1 MTAPRP
7 QRPTRNRKATTPA
20 QPIPADAPAN
30 DERGHTPRPSKLDL
44 IRNLL
49 SQPSGVTLNEL
60 ASATGWQQHSVRA
73 GMTGLRKQGHSI
85 ERSNVDGVTR
95 FAITAQP
102 ATVVA

>member
-7 QRPTRNRKATTPA
+7 QRPTRNRNATTPT

-30 DERGHTPRPSKLDL
+30 DGQKSTPHPSKLEL

-49 SQPSGVTLNEL
+49 TQPSGTTLEDLTN
-60 ASATGWQQHSVRA
+60 ATGWQPHSVRA
-73 GMTGLRKQGHSI
+73 GLTSLRKQGHVI
-85 ERSNVDGVTR
+85 ARSNVDGVTR

-102 ATVVA
+102 AAVIA